1 MSTPEINLSNMV
13 IIVKEN
19 STLSGGN
26 FRLEN
31 TTFYGAPKKWRM
43 WIIMKLLKSHPH
55 QNLKRKFKK

>member
-1 MSTPEINLSNMV
+1 MV

-31 TTFYGAPKKWRM
+31 TTFYGVPKKWRM